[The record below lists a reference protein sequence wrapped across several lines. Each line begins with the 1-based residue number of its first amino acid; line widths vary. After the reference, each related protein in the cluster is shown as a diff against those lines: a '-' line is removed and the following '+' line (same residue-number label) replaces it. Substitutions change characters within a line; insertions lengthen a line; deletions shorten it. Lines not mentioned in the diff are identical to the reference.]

1 MDKAFV
7 FGERKNLIGIL
18 SQAGVQVDSQDKLS
32 ESRPLVLIL
41 NSGFVHR
48 PGPFRMNREFSMF
61 LADNGY
67 SSFRFD
73 LSGVGDS
80 EKQAMDSMVYKERNL
95 SDIGEAL
102 AFIKDTVRPS
112 RIIIMGLCTGAD
124 LAHKAAVK
132 YSEISGTVSLDGYG
146 YPTPRFYL
154 KRYGPVLLSPMRMFR
169 VFFRLLLKLIPGVG
183 TREVS
188 ESGVD
193 AYYWILP
200 DKKNYIADMES
211 MHQAGKKHF
220 YAYTGGVAEYYNY
233 VDQFV
238 DAFKAYAFK
247 DDVQVSCFHYSD
259 HTYILLSQRKQLFDK
274 ILKWLDVF

>member
-1 MDKAFV
+1 MEKAFV
-7 FGERKNLIGIL
+7 FGEKKNLIGIL
-18 SQAGVQVDSQDKLS
+18 SQPGVPVDGQDKSS
-32 ESRPLVLIL
+32 EDKPLVLIL

-102 AFIKDTVRPS
+102 AFINDTVKPR
-112 RIIIMGLCTGAD
+112 RIVVMGLCTGAD

-146 YPTPRFYL
+146 YPTSRFYL
-154 KRYGPVLLSPMRMFR
+154 KRYGPVLLDPMRMFR
-169 VFFRLLLKLIPGVG
+169 IFSRLLLQFIPGAG
-183 TREVS
+183 SGEVS
-188 ESGVD
+188 ESGAD
-193 AYYWILP
+193 AYYWVLP
-200 DKKNYIADMES
+200 DKKDYIADMEN
-211 MHQAGKKHF
+211 MHRAGKKHF

-233 VDQFV
+233 ESQFA
-238 DAFKAYAFK
+238 DAFQSCAFK
-247 DDVQVSCFHYSD
+247 DGVQVSCFHYSD